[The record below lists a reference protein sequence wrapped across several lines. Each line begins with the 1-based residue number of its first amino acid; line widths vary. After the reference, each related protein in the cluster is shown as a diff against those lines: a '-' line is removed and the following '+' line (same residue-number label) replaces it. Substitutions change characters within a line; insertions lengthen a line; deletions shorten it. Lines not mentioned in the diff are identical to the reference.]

1 MAGDAQPS
9 QRDCTA
15 PKPRGK
21 GEAQN
26 WGAAHAGSSRQQ
38 RPGRPQH
45 SAVAWQNAGSVS
57 SGDGWQA
64 LLMPPSWLQT
74 KATPRKVARA
84 AVAAAVVSTRTPTN
98 WLSLT

>member
-1 MAGDAQPS
+1 
-9 QRDCTA
+9 
-15 PKPRGK
+15 
-21 GEAQN
+21 
-26 WGAAHAGSSRQQ
+26 
-38 RPGRPQH
+38 
-45 SAVAWQNAGSVS
+45 VS